1 MGYGTTLYR
10 HTVTHEPYLGESA
23 VGPTFGAPADLRCR
37 FRTERKVIRTARG
50 DEIVADATLECRASE
65 SVDEKDRITRDTR
78 VYRVAEIIPAEGP
91 HSRTNH
97 LEVRLTAD

>member
-1 MGYGTTLYR
+1 MGYGTVLYR
-10 HTVTHEPYLGESA
+10 HTVTHEAYLGDSA
-23 VGPTFGAPADLRCR
+23 IGPTYDDPADLRCR

-50 DEIVADATLECRASE
+50 DEIIADASLECRATE
-65 SVDEKDRITRDTR
+65 TIAEKDRITRDGRT
-78 VYRVAEIIPAEGP
+78 YFVAEIVPAEGP